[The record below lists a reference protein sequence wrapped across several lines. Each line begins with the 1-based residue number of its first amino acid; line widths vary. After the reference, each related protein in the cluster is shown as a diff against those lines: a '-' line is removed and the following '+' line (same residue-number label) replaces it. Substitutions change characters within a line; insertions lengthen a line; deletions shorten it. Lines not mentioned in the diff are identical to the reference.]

1 MAKKRNYYNNT
12 STEDTTVEEEVEAV
26 VEEAETEEVVEETV
40 EDEIIES
47 VEEVVEEEIKPVE
60 VETTIP
66 IIDTVTIIP
75 TFTATENEPVKVA
88 SSNTTRVF
96 TPGEYVKV
104 MPNTPLYHI
113 STGDM
118 VCGRI
123 KENTSV
129 GFVDGAFNNSQEIKD
144 KLNAVTVAKFMT
156 DLKKK
161 VADYYEGN

>member
-26 VEEAETEEVVEETV
+26 VEETEKVVEETV
-40 EDEIIES
+40 EDEIIEP

-75 TFTATENEPVKVA
+75 TFTTTENEPVKVA

-123 KENTSV
+123 KESCYIST
-129 GFVDGAFNNSQEIKD
+129 GD
-144 KLNAVTVAKFMT
+144 KVNGRVRVASSREKCIT
-156 DLKKK
+156 HPIGYIDINRI
-161 VADYYEGN
+161 Y